1 MTYRT
6 LMMACAAHRKKGEK
20 VVEINVNPLLYS
32 KYKIKSITYDNEVI
46 PIISS
51 GWKETEGYHYKELQT
66 SEGVLII
73 REMTYRI
80 I

>member
-1 MTYRT
+1 
-6 LMMACAAHRKKGEK
+6 MMACAAHKKKGER

-32 KYKIKSITYDNEVI
+32 KYRVKSITYDNKLI

-51 GWKETEGYHYKELQT
+51 GWKETEGYYYKELQT